1 MVRDKKPLNERS
13 RESDFGTPER
23 LQHTAGIRY
32 ERTSKKLG
40 SKKRLRIT
48 QQTPLDRMKSRDQ
61 ITQRQYDAGEKL
73 YTLFYKSGKLQ
84 RLTSNYEAVI
94 VDGGKRGGET
104 ASEAEM
110 QYNEALKFVG
120 RDLASVLRWVC
131 IVGSSPSEWAK
142 KEGHAEKSGVT
153 VLRIALDALGDFFR
167 MPR

>member
-84 RLTSNYEAVI
+84 RLTSNYDAVI

-104 ASEAEM
+104 ASEAV
-110 QYNEALKFVG
+110 KRRG
-120 RDLASVLRWVC
+120 KLRFSIMTRSSLWVETWLVC
-131 IVGSSPSEWAK
+131 SDGCV
-142 KEGHAEKSGVT
+142 
-153 VLRIALDALGDFFR
+153 
-167 MPR
+167 

>member
-61 ITQRQYDAGEKL
+61 ITQGNMMQG
-73 YTLFYKSGKLQ
+73 KSFTRCFTNQ
-84 RLTSNYEAVI
+84 
-94 VDGGKRGGET
+94 
-104 ASEAEM
+104 AS
-110 QYNEALKFVG
+110 Y
-120 RDLASVLRWVC
+120 SV
-131 IVGSSPSEWAK
+131 
-142 KEGHAEKSGVT
+142 
-153 VLRIALDALGDFFR
+153 
-167 MPR
+167 